1 MSRCIALWA
10 ASFLVLLSAC
20 GSVGSSP
27 GGQPAADLTLHDQDN
42 GRSITVQSGAH
53 VTFVLGSTYWQFQDS
68 SDPSVLRLTSTPQA
82 SPNHACVPGGGCGTV
97 TVGFDAVHAGQA
109 DVSARRTSCGEA
121 MACTGGP
128 GHESAYKVTVVV
140 TG

>member
-10 ASFLVLLSAC
+10 ASVLVLLSAC
-20 GSVGSSP
+20 GSVASSP
-27 GGQPAADLTLHDQDN
+27 GGQPAAITLHEQDN
-42 GRSITVQSGAH
+42 GRSITVRSGTH

-68 SDPSVLRLTSTPQA
+68 SDPSVLRVTAAPQA
-82 SPNHACVPGGGCGTV
+82 SPSLRCVPGGGCGTV
-97 TVGFDAVHAGQA
+97 TVSFDALRAGQA

-121 MACTGGP
+121 MACTGGA
-128 GHESAYKVTVVV
+128 GHETAYKVTVVV